1 MRTFPGQRTKGS
13 CDVITLLIVDDE
25 PLVRSGLRAILEGEQ
40 DLQVLG
46 EAGDGADVPA
56 LAAKLRPDVVL
67 MDVRM
72 PLVDG
77 IQATRNLLAAD
88 HGRDRVPKVL
98 VLTTFGSDDYV
109 FEALR
114 CGAAGF
120 LLKRSRPEEIIQ
132 AVRTVATGDS
142 VVFPESVR
150 QLSGPESGGASA
162 RAVEGLSR
170 REKDVLAGLAS
181 GRSNAEIAAELYLS
195 PETVKTHIASLLGKL
210 QVRDRTQAVIL
221 AYETGF
227 VRPGSRSAG
236 GPAVGTENR
245 PYA

>member
-1 MRTFPGQRTKGS
+1 M
-13 CDVITLLIVDDE
+13 ITLLIVDDE
-25 PLVRSGLRAILEGEQ
+25 PLVRSGLRAILEGEP
-40 DLQVLG
+40 DLEVVG
-46 EAGDGADVPA
+46 EAGDGAEVPA
-56 LAAKLRPDVVL
+56 LVGQLRPDVVL

-77 IQATRNLLAAD
+77 IQATRNLLAVDAARL
-88 HGRDRVPKVL
+88 HVPKVL

-109 FEALR
+109 YQALR

-132 AVRTVATGDS
+132 AVRTVASGDS

-150 QLSGPESGGASA
+150 QLTGPGHEGAMARALDALSA
-162 RAVEGLSR
+162 R
-170 REKDVLAGLAS
+170 EKEVLAELAS
-181 GRSNAEIAAELYLS
+181 GRNNAEIAAGLFLS
-195 PETVKTHIASLLGKL
+195 PETVKSHIASLLGKL

-227 VRPGSRSAG
+227 IKPGR
-236 GPAVGTENR
+236 GPADRTAADRGGRTGV
-245 PYA
+245 